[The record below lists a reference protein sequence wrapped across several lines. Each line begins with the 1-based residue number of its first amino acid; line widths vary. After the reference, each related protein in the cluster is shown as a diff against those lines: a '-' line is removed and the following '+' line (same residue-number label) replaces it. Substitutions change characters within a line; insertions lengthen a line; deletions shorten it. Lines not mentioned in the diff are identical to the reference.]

1 MLGDASCFFSS
12 HPSSIFFSSSKLIF
26 SENYHFIGTPLFL
39 SSTTTTMNPLSFYSG
54 SFLST
59 CSCSLC
65 VTCLCLST
73 CVLPP
78 EITSFQKLL
87 LKGMNDWCIGVCL
100 SLSWL
105 WHTINVGL
113 RWYSIA
119 QDPKLF
125 IYSFLIFRRVQV
137 SLPAPHTVG
146 DFQGQQLAENSMKLQ
161 WLIYCNRWQEAEL
174 S

>member
-1 MLGDASCFFSS
+1 MLEDASCFFSS

-39 SSTTTTMNPLSFYSG
+39 SLTATTVNFVILLWFFPEHVLMFSVSMCHLFVFIHMCFTTRDHIIPK
-54 SFLST
+54 
-59 CSCSLC
+59 
-65 VTCLCLST
+65 
-73 CVLPP
+73 
-78 EITSFQKLL
+78 ISFQR
-87 LKGMNDWCIGVCL
+87 NDWCIGVCL